1 MAINELRA
9 IEVFSKAVALG
20 SLRKAAAAQGMTPQA
35 VSQTLAQLEKYLG
48 VRLLHR
54 TTRSISLT
62 EEGRQ
67 LLESAEPALV
77 MLERAVQRAKT
88 AKDEIAGPLRIAAP
102 HSGFTSV
109 LWPIINSFCEKHPNI
124 QPDIHMDDQVSNWV
138 VERAD
143 VGFRI
148 GMPPEDG
155 LIARK
160 LFSVQLLICAAP
172 SYLEQHGTPT
182 HLDHLSKHRCS
193 VFRHPSTGKVF
204 PWYIKQGSE
213 IIDRSFVPY
222 FSTNDIEMELKA
234 TLDGRVIAQL
244 STMSA
249 AKHIRNGLLKPLMI
263 EHMADHMGVY
273 LYYGSRKA
281 LPNRTRAFIDHSLLH
296 LLDCKDFML
305 TVEELQNYKT

>member
-67 LLESAEPALV
+67 LLDSAEPALV
-77 MLERAVQRAKT
+77 MLERAVQNART
-88 AKDEIAGPLRIAAP
+88 VKDEIAGPLRIAAP
-102 HSGFTSV
+102 HSGFSSV
-109 LWPIINSFCEKHPNI
+109 LWPVLNTFCEKYPEI
-124 QPDIHMDDQVSNWV
+124 QPDIQMDDQVSNWV
-138 VERAD
+138 IERAD

-148 GMPPEDG
+148 GMPPENG

-160 LFSVQLLICAAP
+160 LFPVQLLICASP
-172 SYLEQHGTPT
+172 KYLEKYGTPQ
-182 HLDHLSKHRCS
+182 HLDDLSHHRCS
-193 VFRHPSTGKVF
+193 VFRHPTNGKVF
-204 PWYIKQGSE
+204 PWFIKQGSE
-213 IIDRSFVPY
+213 ILHRSFAPS
-222 FSTNDIEMELKA
+222 FSTNDIEIELRA
-234 TLDGRVIAQL
+234 SIDGKVIAQL
-244 STMSA
+244 SAITA
-249 AKHIRNGLLKPLMI
+249 VKYIRKGQLKPLMTQ
-263 EHMADHMGVY
+263 HMADHMGVY

-281 LPNRTRAFIDHSLLH
+281 QPKRVRAFIDHAIEH
-296 LLDCKDFML
+296 LVDCSDFML
-305 TVEELQNYKT
+305 TNVELESAQV